1 MFGMMYGWLVLIY
14 LLVMGAGRL
23 LMLLL
28 KRLVEVI
35 YFGYKLHLI
44 TCVKILQIEKQ
55 TLRRESCRSSR
66 PEVFC
71 KNGVLKNFSK
81 FAEKHLRQNLFLNKI
96 IKARLWCGSLLVNF
110 VAFLRKLF
118 LQKSSKQLFLQNTL
132 WMLLQHYYNI
142 IKKRLHCISIFLN
155 FYKTFSSVFFV
166 TPPGDTFLRP

>member
-1 MFGMMYGWLVLIY
+1 MFGMMHGWLVLIY

-66 PEVFC
+66 PEVFY
-71 KNGVLKNFSK
+71 KNGVLFSK

-110 VAFLRKLF
+110 VAFLRKPF
-118 LQKSSKQLFLQNTL
+118 LQKSSEQLFLQNTL
-132 WMLLQHYYNI
+132 WMLLQPYYNI
-142 IKKRLHCISIFLN
+142 IKKRLHRISIFLN

-166 TPPGDTFLRP
+166 TPPGDTFLCP